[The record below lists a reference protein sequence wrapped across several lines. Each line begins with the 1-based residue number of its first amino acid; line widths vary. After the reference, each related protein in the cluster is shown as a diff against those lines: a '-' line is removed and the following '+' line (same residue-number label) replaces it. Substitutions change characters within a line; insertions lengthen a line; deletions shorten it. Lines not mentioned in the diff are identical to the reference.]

1 MQRIRLRYTKRGRLR
16 FTSHR
21 DFQRAFER
29 ALRRAE
35 VPMAYSA
42 GFTPHPKVSYANA
55 APTGTGSEAEYLEIA
70 LTDARDPDK
79 LRILLDESLPT
90 GLDIVDAVEARTSG
104 LADRLTASVWELRLD
119 GVDPAD
125 AARAVEAF
133 KAADLVEVQRRAKN
147 GVRTFDARAAVVD
160 LDSRDGRD
168 GSDGPDGSETSGP
181 QPAASVGSTGA
192 AGAAP
197 LAGPTDQP
205 CAILRLVVRH
215 VTPAVRPDDVL
226 SGLRAVA
233 DLAPPVPAA
242 VTRLAQG
249 LFDAE
254 SGTVTDPLAPDRE
267 AAPALSTAE
276 PAAAAKASA
285 PVGPA

>member
-70 LTDARDPDK
+70 LTAHRDPQP
-79 LRILLDESLPT
+79 LAELLDESLPD
-90 GLDIVDAVEARTSG
+90 GLDITDAVEARTPG
-104 LADRLTASVWELRLD
+104 LADRLEASVWELRLD
-119 GVDPAD
+119 GVEPD
-125 AARAVEAF
+125 AARKAVEAF
-133 KAADLVEVQRRAKN
+133 SAAEKVEVERQTKK
-147 GVRTFDARAAVVD
+147 GMRTFDARAAVVSLEAVGETD
-160 LDSRDGRD
+160 DGA
-168 GSDGPDGSETSGP
+168 GYP
-181 QPAASVGSTGA
+181 QADRPGA
-192 AGAAP
+192 G
-197 LAGPTDQP
+197 P

-215 VTPAVRPDDVL
+215 LTPAVRPDDVL

-233 DLAPPVPAA
+233 DLAPPVAAA

-249 LFDAE
+249 PLAE
-254 SGTVTDPLAPDRE
+254 ETGSVTDPLAPDRD
-267 AAPALSTAE
+267 AAPAPPTATE
-276 PAAAAKASA
+276 QPVAKA
-285 PVGPA
+285 PDGTE

>member
-70 LTDARDPDK
+70 LTEPRDPDG
-79 LRILLDESLPT
+79 LRALLDESLPT
-90 GLDIVDAVEARTSG
+90 GLDIVDAVEARTPG
-104 LADRLTASVWELRLD
+104 LADRLTGSVWELRLD
-119 GVDPAD
+119 GVEPE
-125 AARAVEAF
+125 AAHHAAAAF
-133 KAADLVEVQRRAKN
+133 LAAESVEVSRQTKN
-147 GVRTFDARAAVVD
+147 GVRTFDARAAVAQ
-160 LDSRDGRD
+160 LTTTGP
-168 GSDGPDGSETSGP
+168 GAPGTHGTPADGPGDR
-181 QPAASVGSTGA
+181 
-192 AGAAP
+192 
-197 LAGPTDQP
+197 P

-249 LFDAE
+249 LFDDE
-254 SGTVTDPLAPDRE
+254 TGTVTDPLAPDRE
-267 AAPALSTAE
+267 AVVAAPVHASGTAE
-276 PAAAAKASA
+276 AAAAKA
-285 PVGPA
+285 PTPEGPA

>member
-42 GFTPHPKVSYANA
+42 GFTPHPRVSYANA

-70 LTDARDPDK
+70 LAQSRDPQP
-79 LRILLDESLPT
+79 LRALLDESMPQ

-104 LADRLTASVWELRLD
+104 LAERLQASVWELRLD
-119 GVDPAD
+119 GVDPED
-125 AARAVEAF
+125 ARS
-133 KAADLVEVQRRAKN
+133 AAERFMAAESVEVQRRTKN
-147 GVRTFDARAAVVD
+147 GMRSFDARAAVAR
-160 LDSRDGRD
+160 LGLEAQRA
-168 GSDGPDGSETSGP
+168 DGP
-181 QPAASVGSTGA
+181 
-192 AGAAP
+192 AGR
-197 LAGPTDQP
+197 P

-226 SGLRAVA
+226 SALRAVA
-233 DLAPPVPAA
+233 DLAPPVPVA

-249 LFDAE
+249 PLDEE

-267 AAPALSTAE
+267 AAPAVVAPATTAV
-276 PAAAAKASA
+276 PAAATASA
-285 PVGPA
+285 PEGPA

>member
-1 MQRIRLRYTKRGRLR
+1 VQRIRLRYTKRGRLR

-70 LTDARDPDK
+70 LTASRDPQR
-79 LRILLDESLPT
+79 LRELLDESLPT

-119 GVDPAD
+119 GVEPAD
-125 AARAVEAF
+125 AARAVAAF
-133 KAADLVEVQRRAKN
+133 NAAATVEVQRLTKN
-147 GVRTFDARAAVVD
+147 GMRTFDARPAVASLQS
-160 LDSRDGRD
+160 LDST
-168 GSDGPDGSETSGP
+168 ETHSSH
-181 QPAASVGSTGA
+181 ADR
-192 AGAAP
+192 
-197 LAGPTDQP
+197 PTDQP

-233 DLAPPVPAA
+233 D
-242 VTRLAQG
+242 R
-249 LFDAE
+249 
-254 SGTVTDPLAPDRE
+254 
-267 AAPALSTAE
+267 
-276 PAAAAKASA
+276 
-285 PVGPA
+285 

>member
-55 APTGTGSEAEYLEIA
+55 APTGVGSEAEYLEIG
-70 LTDARDPDK
+70 LARTCDPER
-79 LRILLDESLPT
+79 LRVLLDESLPA
-90 GLDIVDAVEARTSG
+90 GLDIIEAVEARTSG
-104 LADRLTASVWELRLD
+104 LAERLEASVWQVRLD
-119 GVDPAD
+119 GVDPDRARQAV
-125 AARAVEAF
+125 AAF
-133 KAADLVEVQRRAKN
+133 LAAETVEVQRRTKN
-147 GVRTFDARAAVVD
+147 GIRTFDTRGAVTRLEVVD
-160 LDSRDGRD
+160 ATGDAGDADPSEQGA
-168 GSDGPDGSETSGP
+168 DGPRDR
-181 QPAASVGSTGA
+181 A
-192 AGAAP
+192 
-197 LAGPTDQP
+197 

-215 VTPAVRPDDVL
+215 LTPAVRPDDVL
-226 SGLRAVA
+226 SGLDATA

-249 LFDAE
+249 PLDEE
-254 SGTVTDPLAPDRE
+254 SGTVTDPLAHDRD
-267 AAPALSTAE
+267 AVTVPAG
-276 PAAAAKASA
+276 SA
-285 PVGPA
+285 